1 VSHET
6 DTIAAIAT
14 PVGIGGIG
22 IVRVSGPE
30 ARSIARCIFRPSG
43 NHEFLQSHR
52 LYHGDVVFP
61 GTDTILDECLAA
73 FLRAPHS
80 YTGED
85 SLEISCHGG
94 PVVLE
99 SVFRAAVAA
108 GARPAGPG
116 EFTKR
121 AFLNNRLDLAQAEAV
136 AELIHARTERGA
148 RYALNQLKG
157 GLSEE
162 IEGQMSVVLDVLALV
177 EAELDFSGD
186 EAEQPPALNELRE
199 RIAACAGNLAR
210 LAETYRQG
218 RAFSAGI
225 RIVIAGKPNVGKS
238 SLLNRLA
245 GEHRAIVTPIPGTTR
260 DFIEQ
265 AVAIE
270 GIPVILTDTAGI
282 REPRDEI
289 EREGIGFVRHKIA
302 AADLVIALLDGSAEL
317 APEDAEILRT
327 CLLQPALVAV
337 NKSDLPRRMDE
348 EALRAGIAGA
358 PCLWIS
364 AKTGE
369 GIEALGKAIRRA
381 TLADA
386 DDPRAEVV
394 VTNLRHKLALE
405 TAAAFLLQAAEGIR
419 QKKPPE
425 LIAQDLRDA
434 LTQLEDI
441 MGATSPEEVL
451 DRIFSRFCI
460 GK

>member
-14 PVGIGGIG
+14 PPGIGGIG
-22 IVRVSGPE
+22 VVRISGPG
-30 ARSIARCIFRPSG
+30 AGRIAQQIFRPSG
-43 NHEFLQSHR
+43 RRETLQSHR
-52 LYHGDVVFP
+52 LYHGDAVCPETGAV
-61 GTDTILDECLAA
+61 LDECLAA
-73 FLRAPHS
+73 MMSAPHS

-99 SVFRAAVAA
+99 SVLQAAISA
-108 GARPAGPG
+108 GARPAEPG

-162 IEGQMSVVLDVLALV
+162 IERQMSIVLDVLALV
-177 EAELDFSGD
+177 EAELDFPGEDAESPSQSGFRD
-186 EAEQPPALNELRE
+186 
-199 RIAACAGNLAR
+199 RIAVCAANLAR
-210 LAETYRQG
+210 LAETHRQG
-218 RAFSAGI
+218 RVFSAGI
-225 RIVIAGKPNVGKS
+225 RIVIAGRPNVGKS

-245 GEHRAIVTPIPGTTR
+245 GEYRSIVTPIPGTTR

-265 AVAIE
+265 ALTIE

-289 EREGIGFVRHKIA
+289 EREGIGFVQDRIS
-302 AADLVIALLDGSAEL
+302 AADLVIAMLDGSEEI
-317 APEDAEILRT
+317 APEDAELLRICRRKPT
-327 CLLQPALVAV
+327 LVAI

-348 EALRAGIAGA
+348 TSLRTVIDAT

-364 AKTGE
+364 AKTGA
-369 GIEALGKAIRRA
+369 GIDELGRSIRRT

-386 DDPRAEVV
+386 DDPRAEIV

-405 TAAAFLLQAAEGIR
+405 TAAAFLSRAADGIE
-419 QKKPPE
+419 QKRPPE
-425 LIAQDLRDA
+425 LVAQDLRDA
-434 LTQLEDI
+434 LTALEDI

>member
-14 PVGIGGIG
+14 PPGIGGIG
-22 IVRVSGPE
+22 VVRISGPG
-30 ARSIARCIFRPSG
+30 AGRIAQQIFRPSG
-43 NHEFLQSHR
+43 RHEILQSHR
-52 LYHGDVVFP
+52 LYHGDAVCPETGAV
-61 GTDTILDECLAA
+61 LDECLAA
-73 FLRAPHS
+73 VMSAPNS

-99 SVFRAAVAA
+99 SVLRAAVSA

-162 IEGQMSVVLDVLALV
+162 IERQMSVVLDVLALV
-177 EAELDFSGD
+177 ETELDFAGDGAEPAPPSGL
-186 EAEQPPALNELRE
+186 PE
-199 RIAACAGNLAR
+199 RITSCAGKLTC

-225 RIVIAGKPNVGKS
+225 RIVLAGKPNVGKS

-265 AVAIE
+265 AVTIE
-270 GIPVILTDTAGI
+270 GIPVVLTDTAGI

-289 EREGIGFVRHKIA
+289 EREGIGFVRDKIA
-302 AADLVIALLDGSAEL
+302 AADLVIVLLDGSADI
-317 APEDAEILRT
+317 APEDAEILQT
-327 CLLQPALVAV
+327 CLQQPFLVAV
-337 NKSDLPRRMDE
+337 NKSDLPRRLDE
-348 EALRAGIAGA
+348 AALRAEIAGA

-369 GIEALGKAIRRA
+369 GIEGLQKAIRRA
-381 TLADA
+381 ALAGA

-394 VTNLRHKLALE
+394 VTNLRHKLALG
-405 TAAAFLLQAAEGIR
+405 TAAAFLSRAAEGIQ
-419 QKKPPE
+419 QKRPPE
-425 LIAQDLRDA
+425 LVAQDLRDA
-434 LTQLEDI
+434 LTSLEDI